1 MLTDYIIM
9 CFVCSHGT
17 KLAELKKTEW
27 GKIIKVLL
35 SMQIWDYWHFH
46 LILHA
51 CECITEDVEAIISL
65 KNSSH

>member
-9 CFVCSHGT
+9 CFVCSHCT

-46 LILHA
+46 LILHV
-51 CECITEDVEAIISL
+51 CERITEDVEAIISL
-65 KNSSH
+65 KNSLH